1 LSFLKKEQRGIVE
14 EIQQKQREEEKKSYG
29 KKRKS
34 LLGIFL
40 TVLPLILGALVVFLL
55 YRYGK
60 QVIRERDTHNEA
72 LIHEAAQ
79 APSDADYS
87 GALFEKLKNGEELR
101 ILLLGDGDLHSDSVS
116 LTALKSKLE
125 KDFGGK
131 IVFEEA
137 ELPDNA
143 TSLSGYLIL
152 KGEGSGANLSS
163 IPDLI
168 VLSFGNYDE
177 PYTFPYYYELLLR
190 TVMENYSEASIL
202 PIISYKALS
211 PEGYSKDNA
220 MVLQNISSHYGIE
233 PLNFAAVLA
242 KQEEHPD
249 SVMENQEEFQRF
261 QEKYFVSAMISAM
274 ETVKK
279 GEEASPINPI
289 LEEGRECIAIPKS
302 LWKDYGTTA
311 LLLSEEELEK
321 LSLKGRHGML
331 ALSTALH
338 AGENKGNLYVDG
350 ILEGNYSLTG
360 ESYLGILSRDVSMR
374 QQCILNFETEE
385 EKNNFQSL
393 YFLSPIPL
401 EKGLKNGTVL
411 PLPEITAES
420 SQEIPSETAV
430 PEESSTGRQTQE
442 RNSDTGNKVEENTN
456 TMEGSTEEL
465 IGIYD
470 GDAHS

>member
-163 IPDLI
+163 NPDLI

-289 LEEGRECIAIPKS
+289 LEEGRECIAIPRS

>member
-1 LSFLKKEQRGIVE
+1 MR
-14 EIQQKQREEEKKSYG
+14 RH
-29 KKRKS
+29 R
-34 LLGIFL
+34 
-40 TVLPLILGALVVFLL
+40 
-55 YRYGK
+55 R
-60 QVIRERDTHNEA
+60 
-72 LIHEAAQ
+72 
-79 APSDADYS
+79 
-87 GALFEKLKNGEELR
+87 LR

-163 IPDLI
+163 NPDLI

>member
-1 LSFLKKEQRGIVE
+1 MR
-14 EIQQKQREEEKKSYG
+14 RH
-29 KKRKS
+29 RR
-34 LLGIFL
+34 
-40 TVLPLILGALVVFLL
+40 LPMQTI
-55 YRYGK
+55 
-60 QVIRERDTHNEA
+60 
-72 LIHEAAQ
+72 
-79 APSDADYS
+79 
-87 GALFEKLKNGEELR
+87 ALFEKLKNGEELR
-101 ILLLGDGDLHSDSVS
+101 ILLLGDGNLRADSVS

-152 KGEGSGANLSS
+152 KGEGNGTNLSS
-163 IPDLI
+163 GPDLI

-177 PYTFPYYYELLLR
+177 TYTFPYYYELLLR
-190 TVMENYSEASIL
+190 TVMEKYSEASIL

-220 MVLQNISSHYGIE
+220 MVLQNISSHYGVE
-233 PLNFAAVLA
+233 TLNFAAVLA
-242 KQEEHPD
+242 EQEEHPD

-274 ETVKK
+274 EMVKK

-311 LLLSEEELEK
+311 LLLSEDELEK

-385 EKNNFQSL
+385 EKNNFRSL
-393 YFLSPIPL
+393 FFLSPIPL

-430 PEESSTGRQTQE
+430 PEESSTERQTQE
-442 RNSDTGNKVEENTN
+442 KNSDAENKVEEKTN

>member
-1 LSFLKKEQRGIVE
+1 ME

-60 QVIRERDTHNEA
+60 QVIRERDAHNEA

-79 APSDADYS
+79 APSDANYS

-101 ILLLGDGDLHSDSVS
+101 ILLLGDGNLRADSVS

-152 KGEGSGANLSS
+152 KGEGNGTNLSS
-163 IPDLI
+163 GPDLI
-168 VLSFGNYDE
+168 VLSFGNCDE

-190 TVMENYSEASIL
+190 TVMEKYSEASIL

-220 MVLQNISSHYGIE
+220 MVLQNISSHYGLE
-233 PLNFAAVLA
+233 TLNFAAVLA
-242 KQEEHPD
+242 EQEEHPD

-274 ETVKK
+274 EMVKK
-279 GEEASPINPI
+279 GEEASSINPI
-289 LEEGRECIAIPKS
+289 LEEGRECIAIPRS
-302 LWKDYGTTA
+302 LWKDYGATA
-311 LLLSEEELEK
+311 LLLSEDELEK

-385 EKNNFQSL
+385 EKNNFRSL
-393 YFLSPIPL
+393 FFLSPIPL

-430 PEESSTGRQTQE
+430 PEESSTERQTQE
-442 RNSDTGNKVEENTN
+442 RNSDAENKVEEKTN

>member
-1 LSFLKKEQRGIVE
+1 MSFLKKEQSGIVE

-55 YRYGK
+55 YRYRK

-87 GALFEKLKNGEELR
+87 GALFEKLKKGEELR
-101 ILLLGDGDLHSDSVS
+101 ILLLGDGELHSDSVS
-116 LTALKSKLE
+116 LTALKTKLE

-131 IVFEEA
+131 IVFEET

-152 KGEGSGANLSS
+152 KGEGSGTNLSS
-163 IPDLI
+163 GPDLI

-220 MVLQNISSHYGIE
+220 MVLQNISSHYGVE
-233 PLNFAAVLA
+233 TLNFAAVLA
-242 KQEEHPD
+242 EQEEHPD
-249 SVMENQEEFQRF
+249 SIMENQEEFQRF

-289 LEEGRECIAIPKS
+289 LEEGRECIAIPRS
-302 LWKDYGTTA
+302 LWKDYGATA

-420 SQEIPSETAV
+420 SQEIPSETVA
-430 PEESSTGRQTQE
+430 PEESSTERQTQE
-442 RNSDTGNKVEENTN
+442 RNSGAENKVEEKTN

-465 IGIYD
+465 IGIYE

>member
-1 LSFLKKEQRGIVE
+1 ME

-87 GALFEKLKNGEELR
+87 GALFEKLKNGEEL
-101 ILLLGDGDLHSDSVS
+101 
-116 LTALKSKLE
+116 
-125 KDFGGK
+125 
-131 IVFEEA
+131 
-137 ELPDNA
+137 PDNA

-163 IPDLI
+163 NPDLI

>member
-1 LSFLKKEQRGIVE
+1 M
-14 EIQQKQREEEKKSYG
+14 
-29 KKRKS
+29 
-34 LLGIFL
+34 
-40 TVLPLILGALVVFLL
+40 
-55 YRYGK
+55 
-60 QVIRERDTHNEA
+60 
-72 LIHEAAQ
+72 IHEAAQ

-101 ILLLGDGDLHSDSVS
+101 ILLLGDGDLHSDSAS
-116 LTALKSKLE
+116 LTALKTKLE

-163 IPDLI
+163 NPDLI

-190 TVMENYSEASIL
+190 TVMEKYSEASIL

-220 MVLQNISSHYGIE
+220 MVLQNISSHYGLE
-233 PLNFAAVLA
+233 TLNFAAVLA
-242 KQEEHPD
+242 EQEEHPD

-274 ETVKK
+274 EMVKK

-289 LEEGRECIAIPKS
+289 LEEGRECIAIPRS
-302 LWKDYGTTA
+302 LWKDYGATA
-311 LLLSEEELEK
+311 LLLSEDELEK

-385 EKNNFQSL
+385 EKNNFRSL
-393 YFLSPIPL
+393 FFLSPIPL

-430 PEESSTGRQTQE
+430 PEESSTERQTQE
-442 RNSDTGNKVEENTN
+442 RNSDAENKVEEKTN

-465 IGIYD
+465 IGIYE

>member
-1 LSFLKKEQRGIVE
+1 
-14 EIQQKQREEEKKSYG
+14 
-29 KKRKS
+29 
-34 LLGIFL
+34 
-40 TVLPLILGALVVFLL
+40 
-55 YRYGK
+55 
-60 QVIRERDTHNEA
+60 
-72 LIHEAAQ
+72 
-79 APSDADYS
+79 
-87 GALFEKLKNGEELR
+87 
-101 ILLLGDGDLHSDSVS
+101 
-116 LTALKSKLE
+116 
-125 KDFGGK
+125 
-131 IVFEEA
+131 
-137 ELPDNA
+137 
-143 TSLSGYLIL
+143 
-152 KGEGSGANLSS
+152 
-163 IPDLI
+163 
-168 VLSFGNYDE
+168 
-177 PYTFPYYYELLLR
+177 
-190 TVMENYSEASIL
+190 MENYSEASIL

-220 MVLQNISSHYGIE
+220 MVLQNISSYYGLE
-233 PLNFAAVLA
+233 TLNFAAVLA
-242 KQEEHPD
+242 EQEEHLD

-261 QEKYFVSAMISAM
+261 QEKYFVSAIISAM
-274 ETVKK
+274 ETAKK

-289 LEEGRECIAIPKS
+289 LEESRECITISKS

-393 YFLSPIPL
+393 FFLSPIPL

-430 PEESSTGRQTQE
+430 PEESSTERQTQE
-442 RNSDTGNKVEENTN
+442 RNSDAENKVEEKTN

>member
-1 LSFLKKEQRGIVE
+1 M
-14 EIQQKQREEEKKSYG
+14 
-29 KKRKS
+29 
-34 LLGIFL
+34 
-40 TVLPLILGALVVFLL
+40 
-55 YRYGK
+55 
-60 QVIRERDTHNEA
+60 
-72 LIHEAAQ
+72 IHEAAQ

-163 IPDLI
+163 NPDLI

>member
-1 LSFLKKEQRGIVE
+1 ME
-14 EIQQKQREEEKKSYG
+14 EIQQMQREEEKKSYG

-55 YRYGK
+55 YRYGQ

-72 LIHEAAQ
+72 LIHEATQ

-101 ILLLGDGDLHSDSVS
+101 ILLLGDGDLHSDSAS
-116 LTALKSKLE
+116 LTALKTKLE

-163 IPDLI
+163 NPDLI

-190 TVMENYSEASIL
+190 TVMENYSESSIL
-202 PIISYKALS
+202 PIISYKALN

-220 MVLQNISSHYGIE
+220 MVLQNISSHYGLE
-233 PLNFAAVLA
+233 TLNFAAVLA
-242 KQEEHPD
+242 EQEEHPD

-274 ETVKK
+274 EMVKK

-289 LEEGRECIAIPKS
+289 LEEGRECIAIPRS
-302 LWKDYGTTA
+302 LWKDYGATA
-311 LLLSEEELEK
+311 LLLSEDELEK
-321 LSLKGRHGML
+321 LS
-331 ALSTALH
+331 LSTALH

-385 EKNNFQSL
+385 EKNNFRSL
-393 YFLSPIPL
+393 FFLSPIPL

-430 PEESSTGRQTQE
+430 PEESSTERQTQE
-442 RNSDTGNKVEENTN
+442 RNSDAENKVEEKTN

-465 IGIYD
+465 IGIYE